1 MAKRRRRSWGSITE
15 VRRGKY
21 VLRWTEDG
29 PDGRRRRSKTVEC
42 TYREAERALAE
53 IRLRAEE
60 PPAPTV
66 GELWERHEL
75 PKLEEGNPRTLKAYQ
90 SSWKNHVAPR
100 WAAVPCT
107 KVRVMDVQ
115 RWLSTMS
122 RATGSTAKAV
132 LKVTLDWAVMLE
144 LVPSNPCEGK
154 PYELGGDT
162 SRERGVY
169 TADELDALDR
179 AVAGTVC
186 EAPYLLSARAG
197 LRVGEACGMRID
209 HLAPVDGGMLVR
221 VDMQL
226 APDGEVDAP
235 LKVATAR
242 RTVGLP
248 DPWAARLAEVVRLQL
263 ERSPI
268 AAYANDTGAGRP
280 VARGAVSREWRR
292 AVGAAGLDYL
302 PMQVLRPS
310 FETLLH
316 WEGGVPPE
324 KAARVMGHTTPRTT
338 LGVYDRPDATE
349 VAAITL
355 GASRG

>member
-1 MAKRRRRSWGSITE
+1 M
-15 VRRGKY
+15 
-21 VLRWTEDG
+21 LRWTEDG

-42 TYREAERALAE
+42 TYREAERRLAE

-66 GELWERHEL
+66 GALWERYEL
-75 PKLEEGNPRTLKAYQ
+75 PKLEQGNPRTSKAYQ
-90 SSWKNHVAPR
+90 SSWRNHVAPR
-100 WAAVPCT
+100 WAGVPCT

-162 SRERGVY
+162 SRERRVY
-169 TADELDALDR
+169 TAEELDALDA
-179 AVAGTVC
+179 AVRGTAC

-235 LKVATAR
+235 LKVASAR

-248 DPWAARLAEVVRLQL
+248 DPWAARLAAIVDAQL
-263 ERSPI
+263 ERSPL
-268 AAYANDTGAGRP
+268 AAYANDTGGGRP
-280 VARGAVSREWRR
+280 VSRDVVAREWRA
-292 AVGAAGLDYL
+292 AVARAGLGYL

-316 WEGGVPPE
+316 WRGDVPPE
-324 KAARVMGHTTPRTT
+324 KAAKVLGHTTPRLTM
-338 LGVYDRPDATE
+338 GVYDRPGDGD

-355 GASRG
+355 DASRG